1 MQIQKLELPQGG
13 EQERE
18 QLYIRCLQGA
28 YQTEEQSLKLEEKTL
43 IRFDTYFNAC
53 SVEKWLT
60 YTKIQDLFSQ
70 VRVKGRGI
78 LRIWNEWESPSGGI
92 ERKLLAE
99 KQFETE
105 AEELF
110 EISLLDKMS
119 TAEVQ
124 GMLYTEIETGE
135 GQRCVLSEGG
145 YTTSTVSERTVHLVI
160 AICTYKRETYVT
172 RNLEII
178 RKKLWENPRSP
189 LYQNIH
195 VIVADNGRTL
205 EKHADKSWLTICP
218 NKNAGGAAGFA
229 RGMAEALKDDSTT
242 HVLLMDDDVEIKPS
256 AIEKTY
262 LLLALLKDE
271 YRERI
276 IGGAMLRS
284 DYTFVQQESGGSYQG
299 GRIQSIHAGM
309 DLRRTENVLLNE
321 RNERADYNA
330 WWYCCIPVSVIKK
343 KGFPLPVFLHCDDVE
358 YGLRTGT
365 EPIRMNGICVWH
377 DAFEHK
383 RPSVN
388 EYYDVRNTLIVNG
401 LYVRGYGGRQA
412 FRMVCRRM
420 LVNLFRY
427 RYKDIR
433 LIARAVDDYLRGPG
447 WLMQTDAE
455 ELHREL
461 MSTGYQYT
469 EIFSGTIPEKEDVL
483 LTDIL
488 AGKHNL
494 NNIDRKKLLSLN
506 GWLLPA
512 RRGNPEPIMAGESP
526 HCYYRKKDVWIYD
539 PDTKLGFY
547 SHKEMKQLFEMPGEW
562 FRLWLK
568 LKKEYAT
575 AQRAYQNA
583 IAEMT
588 SMEFWNQYLKEKGDQ
603 L

>member
-1 MQIQKLELPQGG
+1 M
-13 EQERE
+13 
-18 QLYIRCLQGA
+18 
-28 YQTEEQSLKLEEKTL
+28 
-43 IRFDTYFNAC
+43 
-53 SVEKWLT
+53 
-60 YTKIQDLFSQ
+60 
-70 VRVKGRGI
+70 
-78 LRIWNEWESPSGGI
+78 
-92 ERKLLAE
+92 
-99 KQFETE
+99 
-105 AEELF
+105 
-110 EISLLDKMS
+110 
-119 TAEVQ
+119 
-124 GMLYTEIETGE
+124 
-135 GQRCVLSEGG
+135 
-145 YTTSTVSERTVHLVI
+145 
-160 AICTYKRETYVT
+160 
-172 RNLEII
+172 
-178 RKKLWENPRSP
+178 
-189 LYQNIH
+189 
-195 VIVADNGRTL
+195 
-205 EKHADKSWLTICP
+205 
-218 NKNAGGAAGFA
+218 
-229 RGMAEALKDDSTT
+229 
-242 HVLLMDDDVEIKPS
+242 
-256 AIEKTY
+256 
-262 LLLALLKDE
+262 LKDE

-299 GRIQSIHAGM
+299 GRIQPIHAGM

-433 LIARAVDDYLRGPG
+433 LVARAVDDYLRGPG

-469 EIFSGTIPEKEDVL
+469 EIFPGTIPEKEDVL

-488 AGKHNL
+488 AEKHNS

-526 HCYYRKKDVWIYD
+526 HCYYRKKGVWIYD

-547 SHKEMKQLFEMPGEW
+547 TQKEMKQLFEMPCEW

-568 LKKEYAT
+568 LKKEYAM

-588 SMEFWNQYLKEKGDQ
+588 SMEFWNQYLKEKGE
-603 L
+603 